1 MEADS
6 TSMDKFLKLTR
17 IPIVLYYGDNIPE
30 QPTKHWGQDT
40 WRARLEMAR
49 LFVDCI
55 NRHGGDAQVIHL
67 PDLGIKGNTHF
78 PFADLNNVEVAD
90 VMSAW
95 LKEKGLDN

>member
-1 MEADS
+1 
-6 TSMDKFLKLTR
+6 
-17 IPIVLYYGDNIPE
+17 
-30 QPTKHWGQDT
+30 
-40 WRARLEMAR
+40 MAR
-49 LFVDCI
+49 LFADCI